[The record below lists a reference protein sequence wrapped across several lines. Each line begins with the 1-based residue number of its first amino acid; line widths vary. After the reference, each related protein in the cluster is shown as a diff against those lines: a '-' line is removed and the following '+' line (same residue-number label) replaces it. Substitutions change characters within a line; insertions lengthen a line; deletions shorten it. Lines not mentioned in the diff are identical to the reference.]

1 MNVVRAHSTV
11 EEIMYETPI
20 VERYGTFRQLTRIGK
35 TGMMDQAS
43 ILANDNTTN
52 NDGCH
57 GWTPTPSM
65 TECYSG

>member
-1 MNVVRAHSTV
+1 
-11 EEIMYETPI
+11 MYETP
-20 VERYGTFRQLTRIGK
+20 VLERYGTFRELTKIGK

-43 ILANDNTTN
+43 VMNSDNTTN